1 MNAAKLHHSWWS
13 GSHDC
18 SCSPSLSLSQPT
30 PSHPGY
36 YSSPLSFAPS
46 VFRDPTGSAISKPFV
61 TDFSFF
67 SIIFLL
73 LHFLFF
79 FSCFFV
85 SLLVSCFVFPVCY
98 SSATLCFPNFHF
110 ILNILAFVASF
121 WFLICFFV
129 FLFTSFF
136 LLCCLSYLF
145 CICLFLGFF
154 HSCHPHLPFLNSPL
168 PFQLT
173 RCFPSASISCLPS
186 NLFICHVLLL
196 SEFLCLLHF
205 VFSFFLF
212 IFPFLFIFLSAYLS
226 VLLTFDS
233 FFLMFLPFSLHS
245 PIWTSAW
252 LTFTLITSSSSLS
265 FFLFSSLSL
274 ILSPIRF
281 HLLHLIWFLLFYTLL
296 LPFLPSLF
304 QHTFS
309 PSSQSFSSSS
319 HSSCFWSSVCYVV
332 LSCGYGLAVWQGRGW

>member
-1 MNAAKLHHSWWS
+1 M
-13 GSHDC
+13 
-18 SCSPSLSLSQPT
+18 
-30 PSHPGY
+30 
-36 YSSPLSFAPS
+36 
-46 VFRDPTGSAISKPFV
+46 
-61 TDFSFF
+61 
-67 SIIFLL
+67 
-73 LHFLFF
+73 
-79 FSCFFV
+79 
-85 SLLVSCFVFPVCY
+85 FPVRY

-173 RCFPSASISCLPS
+173 TCFPSASISCLPS
-186 NLFICHVLLL
+186 NPFICHVLLL

-233 FFLMFLPFSLHS
+233 FFCMFLPFSLHS
-245 PIWTSAW
+245 PSWTSAW
-252 LTFTLITSSSSLS
+252 LTFTLITSSSLSL
-265 FFLFSSLSL
+265 FLFSFLITFSHLKSHPFSFTSSHLIPLVLYSSASFFALPLSAHVLSIFPKFLL
-274 ILSPIRF
+274 ILSLF
-281 HLLHLIWFLLFYTLL
+281 LFLVFCLLCGTELWLWTRCVTRKGVIERDERHMLRERERSFF
-296 LPFLPSLF
+296 FSLD
-304 QHTFS
+304 TRS
-309 PSSQSFSSSS
+309 
-319 HSSCFWSSVCYVV
+319 
-332 LSCGYGLAVWQGRGW
+332 

>member
-1 MNAAKLHHSWWS
+1 MTVHVLLLCRFLNPLLLTPVIIPLLFHSL
-13 GSHDC
+13 
-18 SCSPSLSLSQPT
+18 PLFLEIQLVQLYQNPLSLT
-30 PSHPGY
+30 F
-36 YSSPLSFAPS
+36 LSFPS
-46 VFRDPTGSAISKPFV
+46 SSFSSISS
-61 TDFSFF
+61 FS
-67 SIIFLL
+67 
-73 LHFLFF
+73 
-79 FSCFFV
+79 FV
-85 SLLVSCFVFPVCY
+85 SLLVSCFVFPVRY
-98 SSATLCFPNFHF
+98 SSATLCSPNFHF

-252 LTFTLITSSSSLS
+252 LTFTLITSSSLS

-281 HLLHLIWFLLFYTLL
+281 HLLHLI
-296 LPFLPSLF
+296 
-304 QHTFS
+304 
-309 PSSQSFSSSS
+309 
-319 HSSCFWSSVCYVV
+319 
-332 LSCGYGLAVWQGRGW
+332 